1 MARPP
6 IFRRRPVRGQQG
18 RHAAATLVTLAY
30 EDSSGSDLK
39 TFFCQLKKKKRC
51 KYKNKNTT
59 NFYYECKDELSVLDF
74 LLFLFSF
81 EEKYDQKKSSSSDL
95 NGDAVVTL

>member
-6 IFRRRPVRGQQG
+6 IFRRPPVRGQQG

-39 TFFCQLKKKKRC
+39 TFFCQLKKKK
-51 KYKNKNTT
+51 
-59 NFYYECKDELSVLDF
+59 
-74 LLFLFSF
+74 
-81 EEKYDQKKSSSSDL
+81 KKM
-95 NGDAVVTL
+95 